1 MLITGVETFTT
12 EYMTPV
18 RLHSNDGDAGRG
30 IEINPE
36 WIALSDYRIS
46 YNGSRF

>member
-1 MLITGVETFTT
+1 MLITSVETFAT
-12 EYMTPV
+12 EYVTLV
-18 RLHSNDGDAGRG
+18 RLGTDDGDVGWE

>member
-1 MLITGVETFTT
+1 MLIPSCATFAA
-12 EYMTPV
+12 EYVTLV
-18 RLHSNDGDAGRG
+18 RFRANDGDQGWG

-36 WIALSDYRIS
+36 WTALRDYRIS